1 MGWLSRLSRLSVAL
15 SAKAQPVFVA
25 ARLVLAERV
34 LLPLSFV
41 LPLWCT
47 FLLLLGLLF
56 LEQLVRV
63 GLLAVTKWLLI
74 GRYKEGEH
82 DIYSLMYL
90 RHWLV
95 EHMAKG
101 TIVGQNAHQGSS
113 IAFLFMRNLALKA
126 LGANVSL
133 SSVITAR
140 VVAFDLVTV
149 GDLATVHGPRH
160 LTAVNYGTRRMVL
173 KRVQVGAGAY
183 VGPNCTLEPGCEAN
197 LGLRR
202 KVEIDSSGPVARSGC
217 YLCHSGGCCWLRGA
231 FVNSI
236 QWHGCGRP
244 RLRRARPAGGWR

>member
-1 MGWLSRLSRLSVAL
+1 M
-15 SAKAQPVFVA
+15 A

-41 LPLWCT
+41 LPLWGT

-56 LEQLVRV
+56 LEQFVRV

-126 LGANVSL
+126 LGADVSL

-160 LTAVNYGTRRMVL
+160 LTAVNYGARRMVL

-183 VGPNCTLEPGCEAN
+183 VGPNCTLEPGCEA
-197 LGLRR
+197 GLKGFQR
-202 KVEIDSSGPVARSGC
+202 KV
-217 YLCHSGGCCWLRGA
+217 
-231 FVNSI
+231 
-236 QWHGCGRP
+236 
-244 RLRRARPAGGWR
+244 